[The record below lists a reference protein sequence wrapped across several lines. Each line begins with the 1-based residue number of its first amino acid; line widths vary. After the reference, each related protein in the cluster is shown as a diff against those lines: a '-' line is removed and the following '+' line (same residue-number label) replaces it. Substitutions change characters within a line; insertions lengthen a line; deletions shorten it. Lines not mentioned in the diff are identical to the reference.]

1 MGRCLIIFGYDL
13 RSSRGSYGEE
23 LIIGLSG
30 TEYRLHSKI
39 RSRKNCREKSA
50 SRKFVGRARKISCS
64 FGVAHHGTF
73 LMHFF
78 LHEIFDLMLFAK
90 LVSSLPEMI
99 FPRRAEYRCDG
110 KGKKRLAIR
119 VTIRTRIALTLLP
132 GGVIRHRYSES
143 SIYRQAGL
151 IYIITRWN
159 NWYGACF
166 VLYWAHASNVVF
178 VISEWESIY
187 RIILSDHVWRFLR
200 ARKKKLDAAVPQFGI
215 MITCSTCIVNTT
227 PFDL

>member
-1 MGRCLIIFGYDL
+1 VWLSSDTTWGVPAGALESNWWLEQFWTDYSLTPKLVHNLAQQCLSMDNYIPWQCWMMGRCLIIFGYDL

-110 KGKKRLAIR
+110 KGKKR
-119 VTIRTRIALTLLP
+119 
-132 GGVIRHRYSES
+132 
-143 SIYRQAGL
+143 
-151 IYIITRWN
+151 
-159 NWYGACF
+159 
-166 VLYWAHASNVVF
+166 
-178 VISEWESIY
+178 
-187 RIILSDHVWRFLR
+187 
-200 ARKKKLDAAVPQFGI
+200 
-215 MITCSTCIVNTT
+215 
-227 PFDL
+227 